1 MRQNYAQELKTR
13 TEIELL
19 LRQCVD
25 DVRKEI
31 AHKHLEAGKFSGDAN
46 DLARLYG
53 KNPSLIPLDQFAQED
68 RERSLEL
75 LLSQER
81 VLTLLYSKT
90 FPVQSKVTGVVLG
103 AGEGSNGVS
112 ALQDLSSST
121 APDGGPE
128 RPQTTGTGFG
138 EGLLPS
144 VGKPRSAK

>member
-1 MRQNYAQELKTR
+1 M
-13 TEIELL
+13 

-31 AHKHLEAGKFSGDAN
+31 AQKHLESGKFSGDTN

-53 KNPSLIPLDQFAQED
+53 KNPALIPLDQFAQED

-90 FPVQSKVTGVVLG
+90 FPVQGKASGVVLG
-103 AGEGSNGVS
+103 GEGE
-112 ALQDLSSST
+112 
-121 APDGGPE
+121 PE
-128 RPQTTGTGFG
+128 RPQTTGAGGG
-138 EGLLPS
+138 EGALQLPS
-144 VGKPRSAK
+144 VGKPKSAK